1 MKGTVIKSTG
11 KWYTVRT
18 PEKKDYTCTIKGKF
32 RVQGIRSTNPV
43 AVGDHVEFQA
53 EQNEHTGIIHYIEE
67 RNNYLIRKSTNLS
80 KQSHIIAANIDQSV
94 IVVTVNYPET
104 YPGFIDRYLVTTEA
118 YRIPSVIVFN
128 KIDLYNDEE
137 KKQLDEYINI
147 YENIGYPCLL
157 TSATHNKG
165 IGHFRH
171 TLQNKTS
178 VITGNSGVGKSSL
191 INQIDPDVN
200 LKIGDISGHYKTGK
214 HTTTFPEMVELSC
227 GGYIIDTPG
236 IKGFGLVHIEKEEI
250 FHFFPEIFKYS
261 HACKFH
267 NCMHTDEPGCAVKE
281 AMDEGHISIS
291 RYKSYI
297 DMLMKEEGK
306 YR

>member
-18 PEKKDYTCTIKGKF
+18 ADKKDYECTIKGKF

-43 AVGDHVEFQA
+43 AVGDRVEFQVEA
-53 EQNEHTGIIHYIEE
+53 DEHTGIIHHIDE
-67 RNNYLIRKSTNLS
+67 RDNYLIRKSTNLS

-94 IVVTVNYPET
+94 IVVTINYPET
-104 YPGFIDRYLVTTEA
+104 YSGFIDRYLVTTEA
-118 YRIPSVIVFN
+118 YRVPSIIVFN
-128 KIDLYNDEE
+128 KTDLYNNEE
-137 KKQLDEYINI
+137 KKQLDELIKL
-147 YENIGYPCLL
+147 YESIGYPCLL
-157 TSATHNKG
+157 TSATIRKG
-165 IGHFRH
+165 IDRLKQA
-171 TLQNKTS
+171 LQHKTS
-178 VITGNSGVGKSSL
+178 VIIGNSGVGKSTL
-191 INQIDPDVN
+191 INQIDPGIH
-200 LKIGDISGHYKTGK
+200 LKVGDISGHYKTGK
-214 HTTTFPEMVELSC
+214 HTTTFPEMVELTS

-250 FHFFPEIFKYS
+250 FHFFPEIFKFS

-267 NCMHTDEPGCAVKE
+267 NCMHTDEPGCAVKKALE
-281 AMDEGHISIS
+281 EGHIGIS